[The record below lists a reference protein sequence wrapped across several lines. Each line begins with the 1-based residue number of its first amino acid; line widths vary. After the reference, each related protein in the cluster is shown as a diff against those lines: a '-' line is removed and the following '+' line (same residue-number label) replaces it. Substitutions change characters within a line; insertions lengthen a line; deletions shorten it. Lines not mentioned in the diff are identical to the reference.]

1 MKQLLALL
9 VGMALGVGLA
19 FLIGWVLVPNEHQAV
34 TPASLRADYRRE
46 YVRLVALAYQVE
58 GAPDRAQARLEALG
72 VEPWSAPLVQ
82 ATEQAI
88 ETGRSPTYL
97 APMVQLAA
105 ALGVDTPAMK
115 PYLTAGE

>member
-19 FLIGWVLVPNEHQAV
+19 FLIGWVLVPIEHQAV